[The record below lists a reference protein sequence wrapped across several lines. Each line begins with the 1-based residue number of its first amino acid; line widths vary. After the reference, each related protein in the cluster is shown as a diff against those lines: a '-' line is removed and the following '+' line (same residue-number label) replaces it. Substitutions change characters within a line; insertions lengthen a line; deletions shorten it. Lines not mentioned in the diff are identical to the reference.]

1 MLYCFVGLLLFQRE
15 EKQRSRSGNEERD
28 STCFTLGPS
37 TGDVKKETAGTTLQ
51 ATADA
56 APSEGSHVSTEVRRE
71 RAFQEAVPYRGSD
84 RGLSSSGPRTEVQ
97 GIEKGGVG

>member
-1 MLYCFVGLLLFQRE
+1 MFPQA
-15 EKQRSRSGNEERD
+15 
-28 STCFTLGPS
+28 PS
-37 TGDVKKETAGTTLQ
+37 TGDVKKETAGTTLE

-84 RGLSSSGPRTEVQ
+84 RGLSSSGPRTERVRELRRVVWVKSRCWWGSWEAQ
-97 GIEKGGVG
+97 LRLAKGEQR